1 VARADL
7 SARLAAIAG
16 DVRHDVLLAALTTL
30 GVGGPA
36 KRVVLPRTIDE
47 MAAVVQFL
55 RISEEPGMVLGAGS
69 NVLFPDTGYAGTI
82 VLTTAVQGLH
92 VECSSVQV
100 TCGVRLPALLN
111 HPEVARSQAL
121 NFLAGIPGTVGGA
134 VVTNAGVPGVSIG
147 DVVIE
152 IHGVDAHGSRIVVP
166 GEACGFR
173 YRGSLL
179 GDSGFVVLAARLDLA
194 GERFDRD
201 RLLAMRRS
209 TQPVGKQ
216 TAGCVFRNPATASA
230 GSLIER
236 AGLKGLQV
244 GDAEV
249 SPIHANFIVNNGQ
262 AKAAEIRKLI
272 DIVRRKV
279 YKECRVL
286 LELEIEVV
294 DG

>member
-1 VARADL
+1 
-7 SARLAAIAG
+7 
-16 DVRHDVLLAALTTL
+16 
-30 GVGGPA
+30 
-36 KRVVLPRTIDE
+36 
-47 MAAVVQFL
+47 
-55 RISEEPGMVLGAGS
+55 MVLGAGS

-92 VECSSVQV
+92 VESSSVHV
-100 TCGVRLPALLN
+100 ACGVRLPALLD

-121 NFLAGIPGTVGGA
+121 DFLAGIPGTVGGA

-152 IHGVDAHGSRIVVP
+152 IHGVDARGRRTVVP
-166 GEACGFR
+166 GERCGFR
-173 YRGSLL
+173 YRGSRLA
-179 GDSGFVVLAARLDLA
+179 DSGFAVLAARLDLA

-201 RLLAMRRS
+201 RLLAMRRR

-216 TAGCVFRNPATASA
+216 TAGCVFKNPARDSA
-230 GSLIER
+230 GALIER
-236 AGLKGLQV
+236 AGLKGLRV
-244 GDAEV
+244 GDAII
-249 SPIHANFIVNNGQ
+249 SPLHANFIVNNGQ
-262 AKAAEIRKLI
+262 ATAAEIRKLI